1 MGTIRSMEEWEQC
14 DHCLESVEVEAAL
27 LLVNEPLH
35 GIIRGVHI
43 YIYPMK
49 VAWEWSM
56 KVVSSWKACA
66 SNTFIHVGCIVWRQF
81 PTNFKKIGVFL
92 QNTPLYSA
100 GCGGCWFTVRE
111 RYSWLA
117 CVRCWFGVREKY
129 CCWLPAEQSGRRSGH
144 QYTVSFWWGAW

>member
-1 MGTIRSMEEWEQC
+1 MRTMWSLLGIRWGWGSTFVGERTFTWDNSWC
-14 DHCLESVEVEAAL
+14 SH
-27 LLVNEPLH
+27 LH
-35 GIIRGVHI
+35 
-43 YIYPMK
+43 PMK

-117 CVRCWFGVREKY
+117 CGQCWFGVREKH
-129 CCWLPAEQSGRRSGH
+129 CCWLPAEQSGRRSEH